1 MPKITYSII
10 LAVGVHIIVVLLSG
24 LFLNKDSWR
33 NRNLIDI
40 QFSSSGGGSRLFP
53 DQPVGKKADGV
64 KTKKTIALGQ
74 ESASETLASSEAPVA
89 TSEAQGSGQGQ
100 GSGAGIGVGSGSGF
114 NESVT
119 SFSEPD
125 YPRLAVKRSLEGQV
139 KLRVNVS
146 SEGLPENTTILESS
160 GHDILDRAALEATKK
175 WRFQKKGYPYAVE
188 KNIVFKL
195 RG

>member
-10 LAVGVHIIVVLLSG
+10 LAVGIHIIVLLLSG
-24 LFLNKDSWR
+24 LFLSKDSWR
-33 NRNLIDI
+33 ERNLIDI
-40 QFSSSGGGSRLFP
+40 QFTSSGGGSRLFP
-53 DQPVGKKADGV
+53 DQPVVKKATGV
-64 KTKKTIALGQ
+64 KTEKPISLGQ
-74 ESASETLASSEAPVA
+74 ESASASAASNGASAVKNEAHGSAEGP
-89 TSEAQGSGQGQ
+89 GSGG
-100 GSGAGIGVGSGSGF
+100 GF

-146 SEGLPENTTILESS
+146 SEGLPESTVVIESS
-160 GHDILDRAALEATKK
+160 GHDILDRAAVEGTKK

>member
-10 LAVGVHIIVVLLSG
+10 LAVGVHIIVLLLSG
-24 LFLNKDSWR
+24 LFLGRDSWR

-40 QFSSSGGGSRLFP
+40 QFTSSGGGSRLFP
-53 DQPVGKKADGV
+53 DQAPAKKATSV
-64 KTKKTIALGQ
+64 KTKKVIALGE
-74 ESASETLASSEAPVA
+74 ESASVAAASSEASA
-89 TSEAQGSGQGQ
+89 GTNEAQGIGQGQ
-100 GSGAGIGVGSGSGF
+100 GSGDGAGF

-146 SEGLPENTTILESS
+146 SEGLPEHTAILESS

-175 WRFQKKGYPYAVE
+175 WRFQKKGYPYVVE

>member
-10 LAVGVHIIVVLLSG
+10 LAVGVHIIVLLLSG
-24 LFLNKDSWR
+24 LFLSKDSWR

-40 QFSSSGGGSRLFP
+40 QFTSSGGGSRLFP
-53 DQPVGKKADGV
+53 DQALVKKAAGV
-64 KTKKTIALGQ
+64 KTKKAIALGE
-74 ESASETLASSEAPVA
+74 ESASATAVASEASDS
-89 TSEAQGSGQGQ
+89 TSEAQGGAQGP
-100 GSGAGIGVGSGSGF
+100 GSGPGF

-146 SEGLPENTTILESS
+146 SEGLPEHTAILESS

>member
-10 LAVGVHIIVVLLSG
+10 LAVGVHIIVLLLSG
-24 LFLNKDSWR
+24 LFLSKDSWR
-33 NRNLIDI
+33 ERNLIDI
-40 QFSSSGGGSRLFP
+40 QFTSSGGGSRLFP
-53 DQPVGKKADGV
+53 DQPDVKKATGV
-64 KTKKTIALGQ
+64 KTKKAIALGQ
-74 ESASETLASSEAPVA
+74 ESASAAAASIGASAT
-89 TSEAQGSGQGQ
+89 TSEAQGSAQGP
-100 GSGAGIGVGSGSGF
+100 GSGPGPGF

-146 SEGLPENTTILESS
+146 SEGLPENTAILESS

>member
-10 LAVGVHIIVVLLSG
+10 LAVGVHIIVLLLSG
-24 LFLNKDSWR
+24 LFLSKDSWR
-33 NRNLIDI
+33 ERNLIDI
-40 QFSSSGGGSRLFP
+40 QFTSSGGGSRLFP
-53 DQPVGKKADGV
+53 DQPVVKKATGV
-64 KTKKTIALGQ
+64 KTEKPIALGQ
-74 ESASETLASSEAPVA
+74 ESASAAAASSGASAVTNEAHGSAEGP
-89 TSEAQGSGQGQ
+89 GSGG
-100 GSGAGIGVGSGSGF
+100 GF

-146 SEGLPENTTILESS
+146 SEGLPESTAILESS